1 MMARLAWS
9 WLDEFFFLGTPAS
22 TDPHLYR
29 SSDPLHLLA
38 WMPDKLVLMDRT
50 VPPKKCLRLQ
60 CCAQVAV
67 TRYKKKKLSVML
79 LHTCSAHAVVW
90 FVRVCARLMTPYF
103 NFISWSRKKIISR
116 ADPMF
121 AMQATKFIDV
131 RRNAS
136 QWSYSLPMSRTCT
149 STLYSEMF
157 RGQNIVY
164 TMAKLQL
171 HHWIPEVKVRA
182 PVSVTFCTF
191 HHSFVSKLNILL
203 SVSKV
208 FSESYVR
215 CIIRTAHRHHLV

>member
-9 WLDEFFFLGTPAS
+9 WLDEFFFGTPTS

-90 FVRVCARLMTPYF
+90 FVRVCARLMTSYF
-103 NFISWSRKKIISR
+103 NFTSWSRKKIISR
-116 ADPMF
+116 ADLML
-121 AMQATKFIDV
+121 AIQATKFIDV
-131 RRNAS
+131 PRSAS
-136 QWSYSLPMSRTCT
+136 QWSYNLPMSRTCT
-149 STLYSEMF
+149 STLYSECSED
-157 RGQNIVY
+157 RSYSY

-171 HHWIPEVKVRA
+171 YHWIPEAKVKS
-182 PVSVTFCTF
+182 PVSVTFCTC